1 MDAQREKFLNLK
13 TPPARLNTE
22 EAAWYLGFA
31 THDIP
36 VLVSHGLL
44 KPLGH
49 PTDHTV
55 KFFAFVTLFEHRNDP
70 KWLARATDTMIDH
83 WRGKN
88 ARKRI
93 PDENYKREVKNKSV
107 REKPIFL
114 RTG

>member
-13 TPPARLNTE
+13 TPPARLNAE

-31 THDIP
+31 AHDIP

-49 PTDHTV
+49 PGDQSV
-55 KFFAFVTLFEHRNDP
+55 KFFALVTLAELRSDP
-70 KWLARATDTMIDH
+70 KWLSRATDTMLQH

-88 ARKRI
+88 ARKSEYD
-93 PDENYKREVKNKSV
+93 PA
-107 REKPIFL
+107 FAG
-114 RTG
+114 RTR